1 MDKVGGIIMA
11 HDTEEVSKNI
21 KPKENIGIVESLF
34 EGTIWRSRFV
44 VLLAVVFGLLGAVI
58 LFIVASMDIWNVAV
72 FTFNTIVGHAHPQGF
87 HEDIVAG
94 IIGAVDLYL
103 IAVVMFIFSFG
114 IYELFIS
121 HIDEAADH
129 NQILAISSLDQLKDK
144 IAKVIVMVLVVNF
157 FQRVLHTDFK
167 TPLEMLYFA
176 GSITLLAVGLYF
188 LSKVGKH

>member
-1 MDKVGGIIMA
+1 MA
-11 HDTEEVSKNI
+11 QDSETSNNI
-21 KPKENIGIVESLF
+21 KSSEEIGIVENLF
-34 EGTIWRSRFV
+34 EGTIWRSRFI

-58 LFIVASMDIWNVAV
+58 LFVVASMDIWGVAV
-72 FTFNTIVGHAHPQGF
+72 FAFNTIVDHAHPDGF

-129 NQILAISSLDQLKDK
+129 NQILSISSLDQLKDK

-157 FQRVLHTDFK
+157 FQRVLHTNFT

-176 GSITLLAVGLYF
+176 AAITLLAIGLYF
-188 LSKVGKH
+188 LGKVGKH

>member
-1 MDKVGGIIMA
+1 MLEKI
-11 HDTEEVSKNI
+11 
-21 KPKENIGIVESLF
+21 F
-34 EGTIWRSRFV
+34 EGAIWRSRFIV
-44 VLLAVVFGLLGAVI
+44 ILAVVFGLLGAVV
-58 LFIVASMDIWNVAV
+58 LFVVASMDIFGVAAY
-72 FTFNTIVGHAHPQGF
+72 TFNTIISGAHPDKF

-121 HIDEAADH
+121 EIDEACGEKSSK
-129 NQILAISSLDQLKDK
+129 ILAIHSLDQLKDK

-157 FQRVLHTDFK
+157 FQRVLHTEFA

-176 GSITLLAVGLYF
+176 LSIAALAVGLYF
-188 LSKVGKH
+188 LGKVGKK

>member
-1 MDKVGGIIMA
+1 MLEK
-11 HDTEEVSKNI
+11 
-21 KPKENIGIVESLF
+21 LF
-34 EGTIWRSRFV
+34 EGAIWRSRFI
-44 VLLAVVFGLLGAVI
+44 VLLAVIFGLLGAIV
-58 LFIVASMDIWNVAV
+58 LFVVASLDIWSVTV
-72 FTFNTIVGHAHPQGF
+72 FTFNTIMQNAHPEHF

-121 HIDEAADH
+121 EIEEANTH
-129 NQILAISSLDQLKDK
+129 SESNQILAIHSLDQLKDK

-157 FQRVLHTDFK
+157 FQRVLHTKFT

-176 GSITLLAVGLYF
+176 LSIAALAVGLYF
-188 LSKVGKH
+188 LGKVGKK

>member
-1 MDKVGGIIMA
+1 MLEK
-11 HDTEEVSKNI
+11 
-21 KPKENIGIVESLF
+21 LF
-34 EGTIWRSRFV
+34 EGAIWRSRFV
-44 VLLAVVFGLLGAVI
+44 VLFAVVFGLIGAFV
-58 LFIVASMDIWNVAV
+58 LFVVASMDIWGVAV
-72 FTFNTIVGHAHPQGF
+72 YTYNTIVTHAHPEHF

-121 HIDEAADH
+121 EIDEASGD
-129 NQILAISSLDQLKDK
+129 QSSKILAIHSLDQLKDK

-157 FQRVLHTDFK
+157 FQRVLHTEFK

-176 GSITLLAVGLYF
+176 LSIAALAIGLYF
-188 LSKVGKH
+188 LGMVGKKEKKIEEKKVEEK

>member
-1 MDKVGGIIMA
+1 ML
-11 HDTEEVSKNI
+11 ER
-21 KPKENIGIVESLF
+21 LF
-34 EGTIWRSRFV
+34 EGAIWRSRFI

-58 LFIVASMDIWNVAV
+58 LFVVASMDIWGVAV
-72 FTFNTIVGHAHPQGF
+72 YTFNTIITQAHPESF

-114 IYELFIS
+114 LYELFIS
-121 HIDEAADH
+121 DIDEA
-129 NQILAISSLDQLKDK
+129 NGKNGSQILAIHSIDELKDK

-157 FQRVLHTDFK
+157 FQRVLHTDFT

-176 GSITLLAVGLYF
+176 LSIAALAVGLSF
-188 LSKVGKH
+188 LNKVGKH